1 MQRPIL
7 TLLVF
12 CILLSVAVIGYAQ
25 WSTPTPPP
33 ATVLPPTAT
42 SQPTAT
48 ITPVPDPILTTDHL
62 ALPPFTLSLGAPWSV
77 LVPRDGAWSTKLQ
90 QLAAEKPMLN
100 HYWAALATLPAS
112 ETRLA
117 LTWPP
122 TATTDLLLVVAITP
136 AEHLTLQGYLAAAK
150 EELAQSRL
158 LLGAAVTVSQ
168 AEMRYDLRE
177 DHIPVAIVR
186 YTLPAGTHPNA
197 STGYQAALLDKTG
210 TSLLLLTALT
220 HEAEPSKALAQIDAL
235 VAAIQEE

>member
-1 MQRPIL
+1 MQRPIF

-12 CILLSVAVIGYAQ
+12 CVLLGIAVIGYTQ

-33 ATVLPPTAT
+33 APATLTAT
-42 SQPTAT
+42 SQSTAT
-48 ITPVPDPILTTDHL
+48 MTPTPVPILTTDHL

-77 LVPRDGAWSTKLQ
+77 LVPTDGAWSTKLQ
-90 QLAAEKPMLN
+90 QLAAEKPMLSP
-100 HYWAALATLPAS
+100 YWAALGDLPANG
-112 ETRLA
+112 THLA

-122 TATTDLLLVVAITP
+122 PATADLLLVAALIP
-136 AEHLTLQGYLAAAK
+136 AEALTLQGYLAAAK

-168 AEMRYDLRE
+168 AEIRYDLRE

-186 YTLPAGTHPNA
+186 YTLPTSAYTNA

-210 TSLLLLTALT
+210 TQLLLLTALT
-220 HEAEPSKALAQIDAL
+220 HEADPSRALAQIDAL
-235 VAAIQEE
+235 LATIQEE